1 MASPP
6 CIRLLIVDDHPVFR
20 EGLAHTLA
28 DEAEFRVVAQAG
40 DGEAAIAAW
49 QRHKPDVT
57 LMDVSMFGVD
67 GIEAVRRLVSEAP
80 AARILMLTSSEEQ
93 ADVMAALDAGAA
105 GYITKTVRFDE
116 LLAAIR
122 EVHAGGRPLGEGVAR
137 RLAAAEQGGTLSPR
151 EFDVLCHL
159 RDGLSYQEIGRKLS
173 ISERTARAHV
183 AAIKEKLGAATAA
196 QCVARGFQRGLL
208 RNGPGGLGLA
218 RP

>member
-28 DEAEFRVVAQAG
+28 EEAEFRVVAQAG
-40 DGEAAIAAW
+40 DGAAAIAAW
-49 QRHKPDVT
+49 QKHRPDVT

-67 GIEAVRRLVSEAP
+67 GIEAVRRLVAAAP

-93 ADVMAALDAGAA
+93 ADVMAALGAGAA

-151 EFDVLCHL
+151 EFDVLCQL

-208 RNGPGGLGLA
+208 RNGPGGLGLN

>member
-1 MASPP
+1 MGTASR
-6 CIRLLIVDDHPVFR
+6 IRLLIVDDHPVFR

-28 DEAEFRVVAQAG
+28 DEAEFQVVAQAG

-67 GIEAVRRLVSEAP
+67 GIEAVRRLVKAAP

-93 ADVMAALDAGAA
+93 ADVMAALEAGAA

-122 EVHAGGRPLGEGVAR
+122 EVHAGGRPLGETVAR
-137 RLAAAEQGGTLSPR
+137 RLAAAEKGGPLSAR
-151 EFDVLCHL
+151 EFDVLVHL

-196 QCVARGFQRGLL
+196 QCVARGFERGLL
-208 RNGPGGLGLA
+208 RSGSCKG
-218 RP
+218 

>member
-1 MASPP
+1 
-6 CIRLLIVDDHPVFR
+6 LIVDDHPVVR

-28 DEAEFRVVAQAG
+28 EEAEFRVVAQAG
-40 DGEAAIAAW
+40 DGAAAIAAW
-49 QRHKPDVT
+49 QKHRPDVT

-67 GIEAVRRLVSEAP
+67 GIEAVRRLVAAAP

-151 EFDVLCHL
+151 EFDVLCQL

-208 RNGPGGLGLA
+208 RNGPGGLGLN

>member
-1 MASPP
+1 MGKHSH
-6 CIRLLIVDDHPVFR
+6 IRLLIVDDHPVFR

-28 DEAEFRVVAQAG
+28 DEGEFQVVDQAG
-40 DGEAAIAAW
+40 DGAAAITAW

-57 LMDVSMFGVD
+57 LMDISMFGVD
-67 GIEAVRRLVSEAP
+67 GIEAVRRLVKTAP

-93 ADVMAALDAGAA
+93 ADVVAALEAGAA

-122 EVHAGGRPLGEGVAR
+122 EVHAGGRPLGETVAR
-137 RLAAAEQGGTLSPR
+137 RLAAAEKNGPLSPR
-151 EFDVLCHL
+151 ERDVLVHL
-159 RDGLSYQEIGRKLS
+159 RDGLSYQEIGRKLA

-196 QCVARGFQRGLL
+196 QCVARGFERGLF
-208 RNGPGGLGLA
+208 RNGHS
-218 RP
+218 RT

>member
-1 MASPP
+1 MASPSG
-6 CIRLLIVDDHPVFR
+6 IRLLIVDDHPVFR

-28 DEAEFRVVAQAG
+28 DELEFRVVAQAG
-40 DGEAAIAAW
+40 DGEAALAAW
-49 QRHKPDVT
+49 QQHRPDVT

-67 GIEAVRRLVSEAP
+67 GIEAVRRLVAAAP
-80 AARILMLTSSEEQ
+80 TARVLMLTSSEEQ
-93 ADVMAALDAGAA
+93 ADVLAALEAGAA

-137 RLAAAEQGGTLSPR
+137 RLASADKGGPLSPR
-151 EFDVLCHL
+151 ELDVLGHL
-159 RDGLSYQEIGRKLS
+159 RDGLSYQEIGRKLT

-196 QCVARGFQRGLL
+196 QCVARGFERGLL
-208 RNGPGGLGLA
+208 RNDPRGLGPA
-218 RP
+218 